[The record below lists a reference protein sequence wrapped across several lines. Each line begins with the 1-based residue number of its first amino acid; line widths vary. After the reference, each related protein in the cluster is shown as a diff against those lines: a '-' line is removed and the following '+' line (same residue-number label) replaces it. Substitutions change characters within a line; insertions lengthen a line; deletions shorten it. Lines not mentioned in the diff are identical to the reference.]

1 MSLPP
6 QPRELEN
13 DVSRIV
19 LDNGLTVLIKEMHHA
34 PVATF
39 WVFYR
44 VGSRNEI
51 PGITG
56 ASHWVEHMMFKGTPA
71 FPNKVLD
78 RVISRVGGYWNA
90 FTSFDFTSYFETMPA
105 GEISLSLRIES
116 DRMVSCLFSPEEVAS
131 ERSVIISERQGMENS
146 PTFLLA
152 EEVRA
157 AAFRIHPYRHEV
169 IGDMADLQVIS
180 RDDLY
185 AHYQTYYAPNNAIV
199 VAVGD
204 FGRDAMLAGI
214 TQSFGRM
221 PPGPE
226 IPSVHRA
233 EPAQRGERRVTVEG
247 EGSTAYLVYTYRAPC
262 ASDPDFFPLSVL
274 GAALLGGGTGPLGD
288 GGSNKSSR
296 LYKALVET
304 ELAAGVSGGLMST
317 VDPSLYTVSA
327 TVRAGRTL
335 SEVESALEAEL
346 QGLLTSRPVT
356 EAELVKAVKRA
367 KAAFAFSSESVTN
380 QGFWLG
386 LSEVAAGSY
395 RWFQDYVTRLQQ
407 VTVDDVAEVAA
418 RYFDKR
424 QRTVG
429 WYLPQANGGAE
440 TNAHSRP

>member
-1 MSLPP
+1 MKTD
-6 QPRELEN
+6 
-13 DVSRIV
+13 DVSRTV

-44 VGSRNEI
+44 VGSRNER

-56 ASHWVEHMMFKGTPA
+56 ASHWVEHMMFKGTPMY
-71 FPNKVLD
+71 PNQVLD
-78 RVISRVGGYWNA
+78 RAISRVGGYWNA
-90 FTSFDFTSYFETMPA
+90 FTSFDFTGYVETMPA
-105 GEISLSLRIES
+105 GEIGLSLKIES
-116 DRMVSCLFSPEEVAS
+116 DRMVNCLFSPEEVAS
-131 ERSVIISERQGMENS
+131 ERSVVISERQGMENS

-169 IGDMADLQVIS
+169 IGDMADLQTIS

-185 AHYQTYYAPNNAIV
+185 AHYQAYYRPNNAIV

-204 FGRDAMLAGI
+204 FGWEAMLADI
-214 TQSFGRM
+214 AHSFG
-221 PPGPE
+221 PLTPGPE
-226 IPSVHRA
+226 LPPVHRP
-233 EPAQRGERRVTVEG
+233 EPDQRGERRVTLEG
-247 EGSTAYLVYTYRAPC
+247 EGSTAYLLCAYRAPR

-274 GAALLGGGTGPLGD
+274 SAALLGGGTGPLGD
-288 GGSNKSSR
+288 GGSNRSSR

-304 ELAAGVSGGLMST
+304 ELAASVSGGLMSM

-335 SEVESALEAEL
+335 AEVESALEAEL
-346 QGLLTSRPVT
+346 EGLLTGRPVT
-356 EAELVKAVKRA
+356 EAELVTAIKRA

-395 RWFQDYVTRLQQ
+395 RWFQDYLSGLQQ
-407 VTVDDVAEVAA
+407 VTVEDVAEVAA
-418 RYFDKR
+418 RYFDRR

-429 WYLPQANGGAE
+429 WYVPQPDGEPE
-440 TNAHSRP
+440 TDA

>member
-1 MSLPP
+1 M
-6 QPRELEN
+6 N
-13 DVSRIV
+13 DVSRTV
-19 LDNGLTVLIKEMHHA
+19 LDNGLTVLIREMHHA

-71 FPNKVLD
+71 FPNQVLD
-78 RVISRVGGYWNA
+78 RAISRVGGYWNA

-105 GEISLSLRIES
+105 GEIALSLRIES

-152 EEVRA
+152 EEVRS

-169 IGDMADLQVIS
+169 IGDMADLQIIS

-185 AHYQTYYAPNNAIV
+185 AHYRSYYNPNNAIV

-204 FGRDAMLAGI
+204 FDGGGMLAEI
-214 TQSFGRM
+214 AQAFGRI

-226 IPSVHRA
+226 LPSVHRT
-233 EPAQRGERRVTVEG
+233 EPDQRGERRVTLEG
-247 EGSTAYLVYTYRAPC
+247 EGSTAYLLCGYRAPC
-262 ASDPDFFPLSVL
+262 ARDPDFFSLSVL
-274 GAALLGGGTGPLGD
+274 GAALLGGGAGPLGD
-288 GGSNKSSR
+288 GGSNRSSR

-304 ELAAGVSGGLMST
+304 ELAASVSGGLMST
-317 VDPSLYTVSA
+317 LDPSLYTISA

-335 SEVESALEAEL
+335 AEVESALDAEIEQL
-346 QGLLTSRPVT
+346 VTGRPVT

-386 LSEVAAGSY
+386 LGELAAGSY
-395 RWFQDYVTRLQQ
+395 RWFQDYVTCLQG
-407 VTVDDVAEVAA
+407 VTVDDMAEAAA
-418 RYFDKR
+418 RYFDR
-424 QRTVG
+424 RRRTVG
-429 WYLPQANGGAE
+429 WYVPQGDGEPEADA
-440 TNAHSRP
+440 

>member
-1 MSLPP
+1 MTKD
-6 QPRELEN
+6 
-13 DVSRIV
+13 DVSRTV

-44 VGSRNEI
+44 VGSRNEV

-71 FPNKVLD
+71 FPNQVLD
-78 RVISRVGGYWNA
+78 RAISRVGGYWNA
-90 FTSFDFTSYFETMPA
+90 FTSFDFTGYFETMPA
-105 GEISLSLRIES
+105 GEIPLSLRIES
-116 DRMVSCLFSPEEVAS
+116 DRMVNCLFSPEEVAS

-185 AHYQTYYAPNNAIV
+185 THYQTHYRPNNAIV

-204 FGRDAMLAGI
+204 FGRDAMLAEI
-214 TQSFGRM
+214 TESFGPLSR
-221 PPGPE
+221 GPE
-226 IPSVHRA
+226 PLSVHRA
-233 EPAQRGERRVTVEG
+233 EPDQKGERRVTLEG
-247 EGSTAYLVYTYRAPC
+247 DGSTAYLVYAYRAPC

-274 GAALLGGGTGPLGD
+274 SAALLGSGAGPLGD
-288 GGSNKSSR
+288 GGTNRSSR

-304 ELAAGVSGGLMST
+304 ELAASVSGGLMSMI
-317 VDPSLYTVSA
+317 DPSLYTVSA
-327 TVRAGRTL
+327 TVRAGREL
-335 SEVESALEAEL
+335 AEVEAALDAEID
-346 QGLLTSRPVT
+346 GLLTGRPVT
-356 EAELVKAVKRA
+356 EAELVKAIKRA

-386 LSEVAAGSY
+386 LSELTAGSY
-395 RWFQDYVTRLQQ
+395 RWFQDYLTSLQG
-407 VTVDDVAEVAA
+407 VTVEDVAEVAA
-418 RYFDKR
+418 RYFDR
-424 QRTVG
+424 RRRTVG
-429 WYLPQANGGAE
+429 WYVPQASEA
-440 TNAHSRP
+440 P